1 MVSTQPAIEAGSTR
15 GGRWLRARRIRL
27 ALWVAIIEGLIVAL
41 TPDLTRW
48 TVLVIAAIVL
58 AFYVLAGRR
67 MSWDVGHELSWI
79 AAASQAA
86 AILVVLFA
94 FVLEWIAIGIVAV
107 LAIVA
112 LIYLLSDRRHA

>member
-1 MVSTQPAIEAGSTR
+1 MKFHRDTSLIP
-15 GGRWLRARRIRL
+15 RRIL
-27 ALWVAIIEGLIVAL
+27 PPQSLIVAL

-58 AFYVLAGRR
+58 AFYVFAGRR
-67 MSWDVGHELSWI
+67 MSWDVAHELSWI
-79 AAASQAA
+79 AAASQAG

-107 LAIVA
+107 LAIIA
-112 LIYLLSDRRHA
+112 LVYLLSDRRHA